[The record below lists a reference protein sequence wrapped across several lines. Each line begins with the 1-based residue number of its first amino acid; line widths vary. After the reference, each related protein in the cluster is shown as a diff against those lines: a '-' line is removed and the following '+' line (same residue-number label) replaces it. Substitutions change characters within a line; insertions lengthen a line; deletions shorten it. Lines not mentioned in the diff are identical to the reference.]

1 MIEECEVQDC
11 EKPVNKDGVCFIH
24 KLKSISFGTIPG
36 GAKDQRTNIS
46 HGREVERGLDRFRER
61 KKAGENPSGTTME
74 AHRKDS
80 YRKSLWEKHEKE
92 LTETN
97 DPNTVKKVKR
107 SLVNKDD

>member
-1 MIEECEVQDC
+1 MIELCEEPDC
-11 EKPVNKDGVCFIH
+11 TNEVNRDGVCLIH
-24 KLKSISFGTIPG
+24 KLKSINYGTVPG

-80 YRKSLWEKHEKE
+80 YKKSLWEKREKE

-97 DPNTVKKVKR
+97 DPETVKKVKR
-107 SLVNKDD
+107 SLVNKD